1 MAVRSPAER
10 SIGVVVG
17 CLDQIVR
24 PGLSGALRSEPSL
37 EIVAD
42 DLDVSGLERAVGE
55 LEPGLA
61 IVSQVDAVSLISRLR
76 VISEPLGVVVLAN
89 APSSQYGWQLL
100 AAGATCIAQSSP
112 LEEIVSAILLTGRGG
127 RVFLGA
133 DGERVERLPLP
144 AIARLTPTELSVVRR
159 LSCDIPYRAI
169 ALELGITVETVRKHT
184 VNIRTKLAVTHRRD
198 LIGLPLPHIHDS

>member
-1 MAVRSPAER
+1 MAGRGPAEG

-24 PGLSGALRSEPSL
+24 PGLSGALRSEQHL
-37 EIVAD
+37 EIVAV
-42 DLDVSGLERAVGE
+42 DLDASELERAVGE

-127 RVFLGA
+127 RVFIGA

-144 AIARLTPTELSVVRR
+144 AIARLTPTELSVLRR
-159 LSCDIPYRAI
+159 LSRNIPYRAI
-169 ALELGITVETVRKHT
+169 ALEFGITVETVRKHT
-184 VNIRTKLAVTHRRD
+184 ANIRTKLAVAHRRE
-198 LIGLPLPHIHDS
+198 LIGLPLPHIHDA